1 MEWQKT
7 SAFKKNHTHRA
18 LERKVRI
25 MERWSPDPLDGSKT
39 CLYVSVHVQTVD
51 SLNYIFDVKLHQY
64 LITCNTLTRKEPKGF
79 TTKALVVFL
88 HDWSCDTYPSSGDT
102 STWYKWYMCLNLFFS
117 PSQALLAIRRLDRL
131 IWAFQEENLK
141 VVWLTLVRE
150 HLATCT
156 APRLLR
162 MDLHSAQLSQH
173 TAASRLG
180 LRILHTQMTDSTCEL
195 SSCVEVSDYNRHARF
210 G

>member
-64 LITCNTLTRKEPKGF
+64 LITCNTLTRKEPKGCMIE
-79 TTKALVVFL
+79 VG
-88 HDWSCDTYPSSGDT
+88 DTYPSSGDT
-102 STWYKWYMCLNLFFS
+102 STWHNWYICLSLFFS

-195 SSCVEVSDYNRHARF
+195 SSCVEVSD
-210 G
+210 